1 MNNFKKIIKNKFV
14 IAITF
19 FITWMSFFDPKDWS
33 TIAQKQEKL
42 DKLQL
47 SEANLKTEIYETKK
61 ELSQLR
67 TSAETIEKYAR
78 ENYYMKKDNEDVFIV
93 NSK

>member
-1 MNNFKKIIKNKFV
+1 MNRFKQIFKNKFV
-14 IAITF
+14 IAIIF

-42 DKLQL
+42 NNLQI
-47 SEANLKTEIYETKK
+47 SEANLKSQITETKK

-78 ENYYMKKDNEDVFIV
+78 ENYFMKKDNEDVFKV
-93 NSK
+93 VTN